1 MNGAAAAVAIAQAI
15 KASGAIVRMERRE
28 FQTLLARAEGSVL
41 VYAEG
46 GFLSKKHHYLLSYK
60 GLAFFT
66 KTDQAVPLPGDIEVV
81 KAKKIWIPG

>member
-1 MNGAAAAVAIAQAI
+1 MSGAAAAAIANAV
-15 KASGAIVRMERRE
+15 KASGAIVRVERQG
-28 FQTLLARAEGSVL
+28 FQSLLARAEGCVL

-60 GLAFFT
+60 GLAFHM
-66 KTDQAVPLPGDIEVV
+66 KSDQAVPLPGDIEVI